1 MEKNDVVKNE
11 NDVVKNDVV
20 KNDVVKNENDVVKN
34 ENDIEKKVTKDDML
48 IDIIIRQ
55 TDYSKE
61 VAAEKLIEHK
71 YNILS
76 IVREYMSSSNKK
88 VASEAEAQAEAQAQ
102 VKSTSQL
109 IYGEIRNM
117 MGNASANYRRKKEFE
132 EYRQAQIQAH
142 MQKQIQA
149 QQEQAQQEQAQQEQA
164 QQEQAQQE
172 QKQ

>member
-1 MEKNDVVKNE
+1 MEKNDVE
-11 NDVVKNDVV
+11 KNDVE
-20 KNDVVKNENDVVKN
+20 KNDVDM
-34 ENDIEKKVTKDDML
+34 EKKVNTKDDML
-48 IDIIIRQ
+48 IEIIMRQ

-61 VAAEKLIEHK
+61 VAAEKLVQHK

-76 IVREYMSSSNKK
+76 IVREYMSSNKK
-88 VASEAEAQAEAQAQ
+88 ETEATNAEATNAEAETTK

-142 MQKQIQA
+142 LQKKQQQQI
-149 QQEQAQQEQAQQEQA
+149 
-164 QQEQAQQE
+164 QE
-172 QKQ
+172 QKQE

>member
-1 MEKNDVVKNE
+1 MEKV
-11 NDVVKNDVV
+11 DVVKNDVV
-20 KNDVVKNENDVVKN
+20 KNDVVKNDVDVDVV
-34 ENDIEKKVTKDDML
+34 EKKVTKDDML

-88 VASEAEAQAEAQAQ
+88 VASEAQAEAQAQ

-142 MQKQIQA
+142 LQKQIQA
-149 QQEQAQQEQAQQEQA
+149 QQQ
-164 QQEQAQQE
+164 QQE
-172 QKQ
+172 QK

>member
-1 MEKNDVVKNE
+1 MEKNDVEKNCVE
-11 NDVVKNDVV
+11 KNCVEKNDV
-20 KNDVVKNENDVVKN
+20 DM
-34 ENDIEKKVTKDDML
+34 EKKVNTKDDML
-48 IDIIIRQ
+48 IEIIMRQ

-61 VAAEKLIEHK
+61 VAAEKLVQHK

-76 IVREYMSSSNKK
+76 IVREYMSSNKK
-88 VASEAEAQAEAQAQ
+88 ETEATNAVESEAETTK

-142 MQKQIQA
+142 LQKKQQQQI
-149 QQEQAQQEQAQQEQA
+149 
-164 QQEQAQQE
+164 QE
-172 QKQ
+172 QKQE

>member
-1 MEKNDVVKNE
+1 MENNT
-11 NDVVKNDVV
+11 
-20 KNDVVKNENDVVKN
+20 
-34 ENDIEKKVTKDDML
+34 EKKVNNKDDML

-61 VAAEKLIEHK
+61 VAAEKLVEHK

-88 VASEAEAQAEAQAQ
+88 ETNNEETQ

-132 EYRQAQIQAH
+132 EYRQAKIQAH
-142 MQKQIQA
+142 MYQA
-149 QQEQAQQEQAQQEQA
+149 QQQTQAQQTQARLTFKKSHVSLQPIHLIHS
-164 QQEQAQQE
+164 
-172 QKQ
+172 KQRRKI

>member
-1 MEKNDVVKNE
+1 MEKVDVEKNDIEKNDV
-11 NDVVKNDVV
+11 DVVKNDV
-20 KNDVVKNENDVVKN
+20 DVEMK
-34 ENDIEKKVTKDDML
+34 KKVTKDDML

-55 TDYSKE
+55 TGYSKE
-61 VAAEKLIEHK
+61 VAAEKLVEHK
-71 YNILS
+71 YNIHS
-76 IVREYMSSSNKK
+76 IVREYMLSTSKPLVK
-88 VASEAEAQAEAQAQ
+88 EEAQ

-142 MQKQIQA
+142 LQKQIQA
-149 QQEQAQQEQAQQEQA
+149 QQIQAPQQH
-164 QQEQAQQE
+164 E

>member
-1 MEKNDVVKNE
+1 MENNT
-11 NDVVKNDVV
+11 
-20 KNDVVKNENDVVKN
+20 
-34 ENDIEKKVTKDDML
+34 EKKVNNKDDML

-61 VAAEKLIEHK
+61 VAAEKLVEHK

-88 VASEAEAQAEAQAQ
+88 ETNNEETQ

-132 EYRQAQIQAH
+132 EYRQAKIQAH
-142 MQKQIQA
+142 MYQA
-149 QQEQAQQEQAQQEQA
+149 QQQTQAQQTQAQQTQA
-164 QQEQAQQE
+164 QQTQAQQTQQE
-172 QKQ
+172 E

>member
-1 MEKNDVVKNE
+1 MEN
-11 NDVVKNDVV
+11 NDVVKNDV
-20 KNDVVKNENDVVKN
+20 DVEM
-34 ENDIEKKVTKDDML
+34 EKKVTKDDML

-88 VASEAEAQAEAQAQ
+88 VASEAETASEAEAQAQ

-132 EYRQAQIQAH
+132 EYRQNQIQAH
-142 MQKQIQA
+142 LQKQIQA
-149 QQEQAQQEQAQQEQA
+149 QQQQQQQQQIQAQQQ
-164 QQEQAQQE
+164 QQE
-172 QKQ
+172 QK

>member
-1 MEKNDVVKNE
+1 MENNT
-11 NDVVKNDVV
+11 
-20 KNDVVKNENDVVKN
+20 
-34 ENDIEKKVTKDDML
+34 EKKVNNKDDML
-48 IDIIIRQ
+48 IEIIMRQ

-61 VAAEKLIEHK
+61 VAFEKLIEHK

-88 VASEAEAQAEAQAQ
+88 ETNNEETQ

-142 MQKQIQA
+142 MYQA
-149 QQEQAQQEQAQQEQA
+149 QQTQAQQTQAQQTQA
-164 QQEQAQQE
+164 QQTQAQQTQAQQTQAQQTQE
-172 QKQ
+172 

>member
-1 MEKNDVVKNE
+1 MEKVDVEKNDIEKNDV
-11 NDVVKNDVV
+11 DVV
-20 KNDVVKNENDVVKN
+20 
-34 ENDIEKKVTKDDML
+34 EKKVTKDDML

-88 VASEAEAQAEAQAQ
+88 VASEAEAQAQTQ

-142 MQKQIQA
+142 LQKQIQA
-149 QQEQAQQEQAQQEQA
+149 QQQ
-164 QQEQAQQE
+164 QQE
-172 QKQ
+172 QK

>member
-1 MEKNDVVKNE
+1 MEN
-11 NDVVKNDVV
+11 NDVVKNDV
-20 KNDVVKNENDVVKN
+20 DVEM
-34 ENDIEKKVTKDDML
+34 EKKVTKDDML

-88 VASEAEAQAEAQAQ
+88 VASEAEAQAQ

-142 MQKQIQA
+142 LQKQIQA
-149 QQEQAQQEQAQQEQA
+149 QQQ
-164 QQEQAQQE
+164 QQE
-172 QKQ
+172 QK

>member
-1 MEKNDVVKNE
+1 MENNT
-11 NDVVKNDVV
+11 
-20 KNDVVKNENDVVKN
+20 
-34 ENDIEKKVTKDDML
+34 EKKVNNKDDML
-48 IDIIIRQ
+48 IEIIMRQ

-61 VAAEKLIEHK
+61 VAFEKLIEHK

-88 VASEAEAQAEAQAQ
+88 ETNNEETQ

-142 MQKQIQA
+142 MYQA
-149 QQEQAQQEQAQQEQA
+149 QQTQAQQTQAQQTQA
-164 QQEQAQQE
+164 QQTQAQQTQAQQTQE
-172 QKQ
+172 

>member
-1 MEKNDVVKNE
+1 MEKNDVE
-11 NDVVKNDVV
+11 KNDVE
-20 KNDVVKNENDVVKN
+20 KNDVDM
-34 ENDIEKKVTKDDML
+34 EKKVNTKDDML
-48 IDIIIRQ
+48 IEIIMRQ

-61 VAAEKLIEHK
+61 VAAEKLVEHK

-76 IVREYMSSSNKK
+76 IVREYMLYTSKPVVK
-88 VASEAEAQAEAQAQ
+88 EEAQ

-142 MQKQIQA
+142 LQKQIQA
-149 QQEQAQQEQAQQEQA
+149 QQQQV
-164 QQEQAQQE
+164 
-172 QKQ
+172 

>member
-1 MEKNDVVKNE
+1 MEKNENDVKKNENDIEKNDVV
-11 NDVVKNDVV
+11 
-20 KNDVVKNENDVVKN
+20 
-34 ENDIEKKVTKDDML
+34 EKKVTKDDML

-88 VASEAEAQAEAQAQ
+88 VASEAEAQAQAESQAQAQ

-149 QQEQAQQEQAQQEQA
+149 QQQQIQAQQ
-164 QQEQAQQE
+164 QQE
-172 QKQ
+172 QK

>member
-1 MEKNDVVKNE
+1 MENNT
-11 NDVVKNDVV
+11 
-20 KNDVVKNENDVVKN
+20 
-34 ENDIEKKVTKDDML
+34 EKKVNNKDDML

-55 TDYSKE
+55 TGYSKE
-61 VAAEKLIEHK
+61 VAAEKLVEHK

-76 IVREYMSSSNKK
+76 IVREYMLSTSKPLVK
-88 VASEAEAQAEAQAQ
+88 EEAQ

-142 MQKQIQA
+142 MYQA
-149 QQEQAQQEQAQQEQA
+149 QQQTQAQQTQAQQTQA
-164 QQEQAQQE
+164 QQTQARLTFKKSHVSLQPILLIHS
-172 QKQ
+172 KQRRKI